1 MFLCIFVVGCPSKQ
15 GRISGVYFEGDR
27 IPAKEELMID
37 QVYID
42 FLQEGK
48 SPVIFEWDF
57 ESGRAYLFLQ
67 DRKNT
72 GRTTKKYSF
81 SFGKDDFKK
90 SVHGNIVTYSARL
103 SAVEKHDHFFS
114 IEIDEYETDM
124 AIEDRTYHFRR
135 FDYRIIHYDRVQIL
149 GRAFGAE
156 MRLLG
161 MNVTPKISFNL

>member
-81 SFGKDDFKK
+81 SFGKDDF
-90 SVHGNIVTYSARL
+90 
-103 SAVEKHDHFFS
+103 EKINFGKIITCRATLRAAEVLDQFFL
-114 IEIDEYETDM
+114 IEIDESKVDEVIQDRVYEF
-124 AIEDRTYHFRR
+124 IRY
-135 FDYRIIHYDRVQIL
+135 DYRITHYDRLNIL
-149 GRAFGAE
+149 GRAYGAE
-156 MRLLG
+156 MRLLN
-161 MNVTPKISFNL
+161 MKIIQKTVFNL